1 MGEINPNDLEASDLL
16 FIGGG
21 DYQVQ
26 DDSPCIDAGINVGVS
41 FKYDLARNGRIFGP
55 NVDMGAYE
63 KLYNSVKEVEQEFLS
78 IFPNP
83 ATDNYVQ
90 ILSELRPFTY
100 VLTAIDGRRV
110 MQGQSESNLT
120 QLEVGEL
127 QNGVYI
133 LAFKFLETEVQKKVI
148 INHP

>member
-1 MGEINPNDLEASDLL
+1 MLSDNSLGEINPNDLEASDLL

-83 ATDNYVQ
+83 ATNFLHFQ
-90 ILSELRPFTY
+90 FSENT
-100 VLTAIDGRRV
+100 
-110 MQGQSESNLT
+110 T
-120 QLEVGEL
+120 QDAEVSL
-127 QNGVYI
+127 F
-133 LAFKFLETEVQKKVI
+133 A
-148 INHP
+148 P